1 MLVPFACILMLGALS
16 APAQAAII
24 YEVGDATYGASAIE
38 ITFSWDGNINDAPT
52 NFDWSTPLNSG
63 VLTGADI
70 AFWDSSGFPDGIT
83 NLAVYLLTA
92 DPVWGE
98 YCTGPGPPGGV
109 GPEFCGVAGSHSALN
124 VLDAPIGTYGFQ
136 LNRQADLTQID
147 AVTSGTL
154 VQITPEPAMW
164 PVLGVSLLVLFGMR
178 RRAGQGSTG
187 GVTSKN
193 P

>member
-1 MLVPFACILMLGALS
+1 MLVPFALILMLGALS
-16 APAQAAII
+16 APAQAATI

-38 ITFSWDGNINDAPT
+38 ITFSWDGNISDAPT

-98 YCTGPGPPGGV
+98 YCTGPSGGV

-154 VQITPEPAMW
+154 VQITPEPATFALLGAAG
-164 PVLGVSLLVLFGMR
+164 VLLL
-178 RRAGQGSTG
+178 TG
-187 GVTSKN
+187 KLLRHALRISSIF
-193 P
+193 

>member
-1 MLVPFACILMLGALS
+1 MLVPFAFILMLGALS
-16 APAQAAII
+16 APAQAASI

-63 VLTGADI
+63 VLTGTDI

-98 YCTGPGPPGGV
+98 YCTGPGPSGGV

-154 VQITPEPAMW
+154 VNLTTSTPEPGT
-164 PVLGVSLLVLFGMR
+164 LFLVGTGFLALWGKR
-178 RRAGQGSTG
+178 RFI
-187 GVTSKN
+187 VSKN
-193 P
+193 R